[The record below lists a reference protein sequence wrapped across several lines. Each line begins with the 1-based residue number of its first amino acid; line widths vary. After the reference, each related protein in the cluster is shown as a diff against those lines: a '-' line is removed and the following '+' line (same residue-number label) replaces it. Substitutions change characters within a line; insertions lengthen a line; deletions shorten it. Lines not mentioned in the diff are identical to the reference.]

1 MASILDRYGIK
12 EVADV
17 TFYEINEDG
26 TPGKPVLFLDTLKV
40 STIEQTAEQVD
51 ARGGKGNP
59 KLITWDYGK
68 EISVNIEDALFSPK
82 SMSIMLG
89 DGTVTQGAG
98 GKILKTCVVRM
109 GATTSGYVRAM
120 NDYIVADVYDANE
133 GSKRVKLY
141 LGDDATAPAGE
152 VRIDGQLLFQNI
164 DKNAALYDED
174 GTLLD
179 GDFSESKL
187 KALYQTGKADASG
200 IYSGHKFMFTYWV
213 AATTKTITVSGDSF
227 PGTYYIQ
234 GDTYSRSDVTGKDQF
249 FQFIIPKAKM
259 SAENTITLEAEGDP
273 ATFSMNLTVLRPE
286 SGEMMKLV
294 QYDLEG
300 SAG

>member
-17 TFYEINEDG
+17 TFYEINQDG
-26 TPGKPVLFLDTLKV
+26 TAGKPVLFLDTLKV
-40 STIEQTAEQVD
+40 STIEQTASQVD

-68 EISVNIEDALFSPK
+68 EISVNITDALFSPK

-89 DGTVTQGAG
+89 DGSVTKASAQDIARTAVLRVSSD
-98 GKILKTCVVRM
+98 GKLPEYFI
-109 GATTSGYVRAM
+109 
-120 NDYIVADVYDANE
+120 ADVYDANL
-133 GSKRVKLY
+133 GSARKKIY
-141 LGDDATAPAGE
+141 IGSSTTPAGMIAFADSGITLATS
-152 VRIDGQLLFQNI
+152 V
-164 DKNAALYDED
+164 AED
-174 GTLLD
+174 GTSLD
-179 GDFSESKL
+179 SSLTISEL
-187 KALYQTGKADASG
+187 QAAVASAVSPYATHSG
-200 IYSGHKFMFTYWV
+200 EKIFITYSVK
-213 AATTKTITVSGDSF
+213 ATTKTITISGDSF
-227 PGTYYIQ
+227 PGTYYVT
-234 GDTYSRSDVTGKDQF
+234 GDTYSRSDVDGRDQF

-273 ATFSMNLTVLRPE
+273 STFNMNLTVLRPE